1 VNFLE
6 VVQKVVD
13 TFWKRVYGES
23 GFIFFDSILFG
34 FIMSSSDSL
43 GVHFT
48 GKNYSAQ
55 EFQFHSFVRGKNCR
69 ARLMGVI
76 QPIWSLRNWPSGR
89 SRMHV

>member
-43 GVHFT
+43 GCILLEKIT
-48 GKNYSAQ
+48 
-55 EFQFHSFVRGKNCR
+55 
-69 ARLMGVI
+69 L
-76 QPIWSLRNWPSGR
+76 LRNSNFTHLFGERIVGPD
-89 SRMHV
+89 